1 MDNVTWSE
9 VLRVLLMVS
18 GTALVLATLLG
29 IWVWQRVKRLRLPE
43 DATFIEAM
51 RLTPFS
57 VVVFLD
63 LLDLG
68 LDVFSA
74 PVGWLVLGHLGLRQL
89 RGATLL
95 ESVIP
100 GTQFLP
106 TMTTAWVLVRLFG
119 PKLEEIPFLQEAVNV
134 GARNY
139 GGPKRLQDIP
149 RRYRPSRR

>member
-1 MDNVTWSE
+1 MDNLTWSDL
-9 VLRVLLMVS
+9 LRTLLIVS

-29 IWVWQRVKRLRLPE
+29 IWVWRRVRRLRLPD

-57 VVVFLD
+57 VVLFLD

-68 LDVFSA
+68 LDFFSA
-74 PVGWLVLGHLGLRQL
+74 PVSWFILGRLGLRQL
-89 RGATLL
+89 QGATLV
-95 ESVIP
+95 EAVIP

-106 TMTTAWVLVRLFG
+106 TMTTAWLLVRLFG

-134 GARNY
+134 GARTRAA
-139 GGPKRLQDIP
+139 PKRLQDIP
-149 RRYRPSRR
+149 RRYRP